1 MLSLGRWGTEEGG
14 RPAFYHLPLGSFRLL
29 TCVATLLS
37 WKQTFLI
44 AEELRLKYCLG
55 SDVCKFSLQ
64 QKHMG
69 CYGELYPN
77 GTQVPKGKK
86 PSVAWREGSFPPYVN
101 RVTAALC
108 PHWGPWG
115 PREAQL
121 GWPSPVPACVVTSLP
136 KYFSVLG
143 RLNQDAYRTARC
155 GVAACARGLS
165 THGRLHQS
173 LPKGAGKTKA
183 REEAEA
189 GHSFWRGRGACPQ
202 QGVVMTVG
210 ANWSPMQ
217 IL

>member
-1 MLSLGRWGTEEGG
+1 MSLGRWGTEEGG

-29 TCVATLLS
+29 SCVVTLLS

-55 SDVCKFSLQ
+55 PDVCKFSLQ

-69 CYGELYPN
+69 CYGELFPN
-77 GTQVPKGKK
+77 GMQVPRGKK

-121 GWPSPVPACVVTSLP
+121 GWPSSVPACVVTSLP

-143 RLNQDAYRTARC
+143 RLNQDAYRTAR
-155 GVAACARGLS
+155 RGWQRAHVGCPPTGGCTNLS
-165 THGRLHQS
+165 QR
-173 LPKGAGKTKA
+173 K
-183 REEAEA
+183 
-189 GHSFWRGRGACPQ
+189 RGRPRRGKGQRPAIPSGGAE
-202 QGVVMTVG
+202 GR
-210 ANWSPMQ
+210 AHSRDW
-217 IL
+217 